1 MIFKGISNILLC
13 GLLQKTIPDWNL
25 MFDKHFKEV
34 TSFKDANM
42 YDLFAVFISELLSMT
57 KPLYKSKVV
66 TKTDDCS
73 YMDIQKTIDTNALAD
88 RQVIGVDYRIEW
100 LTYHHE
106 VFLSVLKECIKNSE
120 VLQKRS
126 GKALYERITSVVQR
140 LTGEDLSSL
149 SISPIESFVD
159 FITSSYDVIEH
170 SLSSSHRA
178 KCYEVN
184 KSVYTSLLSFSNIVI
199 RDLGLLANKEE
210 DSVHFCNC
218 AWFLIQQYGV
228 RETRACLKKYLP
240 KGYLIKSYQEE
251 FLSEVLPTAIPD
263 ALFTNNHYKLN
274 LIEDIKF
281 WNETKL
287 TKSGKYRLSDNVNQM
302 SRYLYLVDKKY
313 GYKYEQKF
321 ETYGVILHFKYN
333 ASEDEIPTEV
343 LYDENERI
351 GWFCIG
357 LTDETTISELDAK
370 VDSFVQDW
378 LVKIGM

>member
-1 MIFKGISNILLC
+1 M
-13 GLLQKTIPDWNL
+13 
-25 MFDKHFKEV
+25 V
-34 TSFKDANM
+34 
-42 YDLFAVFISELLSMT
+42 
-57 KPLYKSKVV
+57 
-66 TKTDDCS
+66 
-73 YMDIQKTIDTNALAD
+73 
-88 RQVIGVDYRIEW
+88 GVDYNIEW

-106 VFLSVLKECIKNSE
+106 VFVSVLKECIRNSD
-120 VLQKRS
+120 VLQKRE
-126 GKALYERITSVVQR
+126 GKQLFDRINSNILR
-140 LTGEDLSSL
+140 LTGKELAEL
-149 SISPIESFVD
+149 NVQPVESFVS
-159 FITSSYDVIEH
+159 FITTCYDVIEH
-170 SLSSSHRA
+170 SLSPAHSA

-184 KSVYTSLLSFSNIVI
+184 RTVYTSLLSFANIVVHS
-199 RDLGLLANKEE
+199 LGLLANKEVG
-210 DSVHFCNC
+210 SVRFSNC
-218 AWFLIQQYGV
+218 AWFLVQQYGV

-251 FLSEVLPTAIPD
+251 FLSEVLPKAKPD

-274 LIEDIKF
+274 LIEDVKF

-287 TKSGKYRLSDNVNQM
+287 TKSGKYCLSDNVNQM
-302 SRYLYLVDKKY
+302 SRYLYLVNKKY

-333 ASEDEIPTEV
+333 ASEDEVPTEV